1 MFEDVECVIPNDLQ
15 LIFQADG
22 GRQLVAWDAIR
33 RRAALSTSLEG
44 VALLEIG
51 VGMHPA

>member
-1 MFEDVECVIPNDLQ
+1 MIDILKDQWLLF
-15 LIFQADG
+15 LIGQYPHG
-22 GRQLVAWDAIR
+22 G
-33 RRAALSTSLEG
+33 EG

>member
-1 MFEDVECVIPNDLQ
+1 MSGPSGIAGDQLRALVQRIEHIEDEIK
-15 LIFQADG
+15 G
-22 GRQLVAWDAIR
+22 G
-33 RRAALSTSLEG
+33 EG

>member
-1 MFEDVECVIPNDLQ
+1 MISRLEKRPKTAIVKASTATFEFIS
-15 LIFQADG
+15 G
-22 GRQLVAWDAIR
+22 G
-33 RRAALSTSLEG
+33 EG

>member
-1 MFEDVECVIPNDLQ
+1 MRFYFDFLSHDNDEILDCEGVELANWL
-15 LIFQADG
+15 
-22 GRQLVAWDAIR
+22 
-33 RRAALSTSLEG
+33 AAHGEG